1 MGGNDMTG
9 PNDDLGGPLIGI
21 AFAILALLL
30 MLIA

>member
-1 MGGNDMTG
+1 MTG